1 MVEVREV
8 GQVLG
13 LGLVATAPVAA
24 GATIIEEEPL
34 WTVSIEKIFNDHAF
48 LQRKDVQ
55 AIVAA
60 VAAGDA
66 APERANAL
74 MRLYAGHALSRLDD
88 DVKAKVWRL
97 ADSIR
102 DAQSGDRC
110 LVSVGVEEDAVAGR
124 FGDVVDVSDD
134 GDERA
139 ICKVRIGDEEHAFPR
154 WRLKTARGLWRT
166 NAVEHGGVGYV
177 YERLSRVNHACGRGA
192 NCERVFSDDG
202 RCALIA
208 TTTYNAVFARARDFA
223 LFHRPADVVVGCI
236 GFERNTTFCEQLT
249 GRDAIMHSNYLDKN
263 MIYLAD
269 AEIDESAFNSFFG
282 SSVLEYAKFYTNV
295 FVEGLERPDA
305 QPRRRAQQ
313 AGRAVRDGLLCRH
326 HDRCRVS
333 TPILLAAVRRIARR
347 GAVMARYCLNCSA
360 TGCCLGDL
368 GWHGEWVVN
377 NELDEVRAKLLT
389 IN

>member
-48 LQRKDVQ
+48 VQRKDVQ

-74 MRLYAGHALSRLDD
+74 MRLYAGHALDRLDD
-88 DVKAKVWRL
+88 AGKAKVWRL
-97 ADSIR
+97 SDSIR
-102 DAQSGDRC
+102 DAQAGDRC
-110 LVSVGVEEDAVAGR
+110 LVSVGVEEDEFAGR

-139 ICKVRIGDEEHAFPR
+139 ICKVRLDNEEHDFPR

-166 NAVEHGGVGYV
+166 NAVEFQGVGRV

-192 NCERVFSDDG
+192 NCERVFDG
-202 RCALIA
+202 ERCALIA
-208 TTTYNAVFARARDFA
+208 TRSVKAGGE
-223 LFHRPADVVVGCI
+223 L
-236 GFERNTTFCEQLT
+236 L
-249 GRDAIMHSNYLDKN
+249 LD
-263 MIYLAD
+263 YG
-269 AEIDESAFNSFFG
+269 DES
-282 SSVLEYAKFYTNV
+282 
-295 FVEGLERPDA
+295 ERLLPS
-305 QPRRRAQQ
+305 QTRRDRLFRAYGF
-313 AGRAVRDGLLCRH
+313 ACLCGA
-326 HDRCRVS
+326 CRVAYADYD
-333 TPILLAAVRRIARR
+333 PAELV
-347 GAVMARYCLNCSA
+347 N
-360 TGCCLGDL
+360 GD
-368 GWHGEWVVN
+368 
-377 NELDEVRAKLLT
+377 ELRSVKS
-389 IN
+389 I

>member
-13 LGLVATAPVAA
+13 LGLVATSPVAA
-24 GATIIEEEPL
+24 GATVLDEEPL
-34 WTVSIEKIFNDHAF
+34 WTVSIEKIFNDHVF

-60 VAAGDA
+60 VAAGDT

-110 LVSVGVEEDAVAGR
+110 LVSVGVEQDEFAGR

-139 ICKVRIGDEEHAFPR
+139 TCKVRIDGEEHAFPR

-166 NAVEHGGVGYV
+166 NAVEFQGVGYV

-192 NCERVFSDDG
+192 NCERVFDGEG
-202 RCALIA
+202 RCALV
-208 TTTYNAVFARARDFA
+208 TTRSIKAGGE
-223 LFHRPADVVVGCI
+223 L
-236 GFERNTTFCEQLT
+236 L
-249 GRDAIMHSNYLDKN
+249 LD
-263 MIYLAD
+263 YG
-269 AEIDESAFNSFFG
+269 DES
-282 SSVLEYAKFYTNV
+282 
-295 FVEGLERPDA
+295 ERLLPP
-305 QPRRRAQQ
+305 QTRRDRLFRAYGF
-313 AGRAVRDGLLCRH
+313 A
-326 HDRCRVS
+326 
-333 TPILLAAVRRIARR
+333 
-347 GAVMARYCLNCSA
+347 CLCSA
-360 TGCCLGDL
+360 CRATYADFDAAELVNGD
-368 GWHGEWVVN
+368 
-377 NELDEVRAKLLT
+377 ELRSVKS
-389 IN
+389 I

>member
-1 MVEVREV
+1 MVEVQEIS
-8 GQVLG
+8 QVLG

-60 VAAGDA
+60 VAAGDT

-97 ADSIR
+97 SDSIR

-110 LVSVGVEEDAVAGR
+110 LVSVGVEEDEFAGR

-139 ICKVRIGDEEHAFPR
+139 ICKVRLDNEEHDFPR

-166 NAVEHGGVGYV
+166 NAVEFQGVGRV

-208 TTTYNAVFARARDFA
+208 TRSIKAGGE
-223 LFHRPADVVVGCI
+223 L
-236 GFERNTTFCEQLT
+236 L
-249 GRDAIMHSNYLDKN
+249 LD
-263 MIYLAD
+263 YG
-269 AEIDESAFNSFFG
+269 DESERLLPSQTRRDRLFRAYGFACLCGACRAAYADFDAAELVNG
-282 SSVLEYAKFYTNV
+282 DELRSVK
-295 FVEGLERPDA
+295 
-305 QPRRRAQQ
+305 
-313 AGRAVRDGLLCRH
+313 
-326 HDRCRVS
+326 S
-333 TPILLAAVRRIARR
+333 I
-347 GAVMARYCLNCSA
+347 
-360 TGCCLGDL
+360 
-368 GWHGEWVVN
+368 
-377 NELDEVRAKLLT
+377 
-389 IN
+389 

>member
-1 MVEVREV
+1 MVEVQEIS
-8 GQVLG
+8 QVLG

-24 GATIIEEEPL
+24 GATVLDEEPL

-60 VAAGDA
+60 VAAGDT

-110 LVSVGVEEDAVAGR
+110 LVSVGLEEDAVAGR

-139 ICKVRIGDEEHAFPR
+139 ICKVRLDNEEHDFPR

-166 NAVEHGGVGYV
+166 NAVEFQGVGYV

-192 NCERVFSDDG
+192 NCERVFDG
-202 RCALIA
+202 ERCSLVA
-208 TTTYNAVFARARDFA
+208 TRSIKAGGE
-223 LFHRPADVVVGCI
+223 L
-236 GFERNTTFCEQLT
+236 L
-249 GRDAIMHSNYLDKN
+249 LD
-263 MIYLAD
+263 YG
-269 AEIDESAFNSFFG
+269 DESERLLPPQTRRDRLFRAYGFACLCVDCRAAYSYFDAAELVNG
-282 SSVLEYAKFYTNV
+282 DELRSVK
-295 FVEGLERPDA
+295 
-305 QPRRRAQQ
+305 
-313 AGRAVRDGLLCRH
+313 
-326 HDRCRVS
+326 S
-333 TPILLAAVRRIARR
+333 I
-347 GAVMARYCLNCSA
+347 
-360 TGCCLGDL
+360 
-368 GWHGEWVVN
+368 
-377 NELDEVRAKLLT
+377 
-389 IN
+389 

>member
-1 MVEVREV
+1 MVEVQEIS
-8 GQVLG
+8 QVLG

-34 WTVSIEKIFNDHAF
+34 WTVSIEKIFGDHAF

-55 AIVAA
+55 AIVASI
-60 VAAGDA
+60 AAGDT

-110 LVSVGVEEDAVAGR
+110 LVSVGVEEDEFAGR

-139 ICKVRIGDEEHAFPR
+139 VCKVRIDGEEHDFPR

-166 NAVEHGGVGYV
+166 NAVEFQGVGRV

-192 NCERVFSDDG
+192 NCERVFDG
-202 RCALIA
+202 ERCALIA
-208 TTTYNAVFARARDFA
+208 TRSVKAGGELLLDYGDESERLLPSQTRRDRLFRAYGFAC
-223 LFHRPADVVVGCI
+223 LCVGCRASYAD
-236 GFERNTTFCEQLT
+236 F
-249 GRDAIMHSNYLDKN
+249 DA
-263 MIYLAD
+263 
-269 AEIDESAFNSFFG
+269 AELVNGDELR
-282 SSVLEYAKFYTNV
+282 SVK
-295 FVEGLERPDA
+295 
-305 QPRRRAQQ
+305 
-313 AGRAVRDGLLCRH
+313 
-326 HDRCRVS
+326 S
-333 TPILLAAVRRIARR
+333 I
-347 GAVMARYCLNCSA
+347 
-360 TGCCLGDL
+360 
-368 GWHGEWVVN
+368 
-377 NELDEVRAKLLT
+377 
-389 IN
+389 